1 MTRFIF
7 YSAAGAAVGLTLLA
21 SWVLFGNAT
30 LVEGM
35 AGAVL
40 DMATVD
46 RWTLALGLGLAA
58 ASTGLVSLFLASRGR
73 GDTGAI

>member
-7 YSAAGAAVGLTLLA
+7 YSAAGTAVGLALLA
-21 SWVLFGNAT
+21 VWVLFGNVS

-35 AGAVL
+35 AGPIL

>member
-21 SWVLFGNAT
+21 VWVLFGDVS
-30 LVEGM
+30 LVKGM
-35 AGAVL
+35 AGPVL

-58 ASTGLVSLFLASRGR
+58 ASTGLVSLFLTSRGR